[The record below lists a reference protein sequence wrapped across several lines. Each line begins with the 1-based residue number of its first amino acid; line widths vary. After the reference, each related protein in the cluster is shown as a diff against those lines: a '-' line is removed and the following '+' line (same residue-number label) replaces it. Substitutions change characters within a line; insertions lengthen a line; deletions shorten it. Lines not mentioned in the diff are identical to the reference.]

1 MFLKRNT
8 KFKLFQQSFI
18 LICTISS
25 IKWKRMGLGTF
36 QGMKM
41 SLFPEFQFR
50 ERIPLSM
57 NLKIKPFPLPTILVC
72 ILSVSTDPIFVFL
85 FTLKW
90 LGCVSYMPLSV
101 AISRSIF
108 KVITFYLVSRK
119 NFAPFP
125 LGSSII

>member
-18 LICTISS
+18 FICTISS
-25 IKWKRMGLGTF
+25 IKWKKMGLGTF

-41 SLFPEFQFR
+41 SLFPELQFR

-90 LGCVSYMPLSV
+90 LGCVSYMLLSV
-101 AISRSIF
+101 PISRSIF
-108 KVITFYLVSRK
+108 KVITFHLVSRK
-119 NFAPFP
+119 NLALFP